1 MGTPDPNGNDG
12 VRPADD
18 KIQIRK
24 GSAMGF
30 LALSETCLFFNLGA
44 VVNSPQCLS
53 VMNQL
58 QPIDQSRLRLRLSA
72 IAATEDSASCS
83 NYAAEHGIQVCDDY
97 RELLALEHLN
107 LILELTGDPLILSD
121 IVKHKKPSVGVL
133 DREAFIQ
140 LLDIANLY
148 SWVDQH
154 QSEFA
159 TTLLGASPD
168 AVLIVDNELRILDGN
183 LSPLIAGGANIESI
197 IGRSCSEAIHGSST
211 DCHDASKNCPARKTQ
226 KSGKTSRTMY
236 EVIGSDSKPQIV
248 QTTAYPIFNR
258 FGDVAQI
265 VLTIRDMTED
275 LGDRI
280 EQRTQAIR
288 KDLARAVQ
296 EDRLASLGRL
306 VASVCHEINNPI
318 TSIVTFTKLVR
329 VIFQRPDL
337 SDEDLNKID
346 HYLDLSFREALRCG
360 IIVKNLLTFARPKSL
375 EAKIL
380 DLNEIVHTILA
391 LANHQMELANIRC
404 KTDLPGAPFTAWGDY
419 AKIQQCLLN
428 LILNA
433 IDAMPEGG
441 TITITG
447 KSNEPSNFIWLEISD
462 TGHGIEPKDL
472 EKIFEPFYSTKID
485 GKGVGLGLSMVH
497 GIIREHGGLVEVDS
511 EPGKG
516 TTFIIKLP
524 RKPAKDCEGEHNS

>member
-1 MGTPDPNGNDG
+1 
-12 VRPADD
+12 
-18 KIQIRK
+18 
-24 GSAMGF
+24 
-30 LALSETCLFFNLGA
+30 LL
-44 VVNSPQCLS
+44 
-53 VMNQL
+53 
-58 QPIDQSRLRLRLSA
+58 A
-72 IAATEDSASCS
+72 IAATDDSASYS
-83 NYAAEHGIQVCDDY
+83 NYAAENGIEVYDNY
-97 RELLALEHLN
+97 WELLAAEHLN
-107 LILELTGDPLILSD
+107 LILDLTGDAFILSD
-121 IVKHKKPSVGVL
+121 IVKHKRPAVGVL

-148 SWVDQH
+148 SRVDQH

-159 TTLLGASPD
+159 TALLRASPD
-168 AVLIVDNELRILDGN
+168 AVLVVDDELRILDGN
-183 LSPLIAGGANIESI
+183 RSPLIAGGVNIESL
-197 IGRSCSEAIHGSST
+197 IGRSCSEAIHGASS
-211 DCHDASKNCPARKTQ
+211 DCHEASKNCPAIKTLKTG
-226 KSGKTSRTMY
+226 KSSRVMY
-236 EVIGSDSKPQIV
+236 EAAGSGGKPQIV

-258 FGDVAQI
+258 LGDVAQI

-275 LGDRI
+275 LVDRI

-288 KDLARAVQ
+288 KDLARVVQ

-329 VIFQRPDL
+329 VLFERPNL
-337 SDEDLNKID
+337 SEEDLKKID

-360 IIVKNLLTFARPKSL
+360 IIVKNLLTFARPRSL
-375 EAKIL
+375 EAKIV

-404 KTDLPGAPFTAWGDY
+404 ETDLPGTPFTAWGDY

-428 LILNA
+428 LVLNA
-433 IDAMPEGG
+433 IDAMSNGG
-441 TITITG
+441 TITISG
-447 KSNEPSNFIWLEISD
+447 KTNEPSDFAWLEVSD
-462 TGHGIEPKDL
+462 TGHGIEPEVL
-472 EKIFEPFYSTKID
+472 QRIFEPFYSTKIH

-497 GIIREHGGLVEVDS
+497 GIIREHGGMVEVES

-524 RKPAKDCEGEHNS
+524 RKPVGDCEGEHTS

>member
-1 MGTPDPNGNDG
+1 MGMYNSNENDG
-12 VRPADD
+12 VGPAGD

-30 LALSETCLFFNLGA
+30 LTLSETCLFFNLGA
-44 VVNSPQCLS
+44 VVKNSQCLS
-53 VMNQL
+53 IMNQL
-58 QPIDQSRLRLRLSA
+58 QSINQSHLRLRLVA
-72 IAATEDSASCS
+72 IAATQDSASCS
-83 NYAAEHGIQVCDDY
+83 KYAAENGIQVYDDY
-97 RELLALEHLN
+97 RQLLAVEHLN
-107 LILELTGDPLILSD
+107 LILDLTGDPLILSD
-121 IVKHKKPSVGVL
+121 IVKHKRPSVGVL
-133 DREAFIQ
+133 DREAFTQ
-140 LLDIANLY
+140 LLDIADLY
-148 SWVDQH
+148 SWVDRH

-168 AVLIVDNELRILDGN
+168 AVLVVDNELRILDGN
-183 LSPLIAGGANIESI
+183 RSPLIAGGANIESL
-197 IGRSCSEAIHGSST
+197 IGRSCAEAIHGSSS
-211 DCHDASKNCPARKTQ
+211 DCHDTSKNCPARKTQ
-226 KSGKTSRTMY
+226 KTGKTSRTMY
-236 EVIGSDSKPQIV
+236 EVIGSDGKPQIV

-275 LGDRI
+275 LVDRI
-280 EQRTQAIR
+280 EQRTQVIR
-288 KDLARAVQ
+288 KDLARVVQ

-318 TSIVTFTKLVR
+318 TSIATFTKLVS

-337 SDEDLNKID
+337 SDEDLKKID
-346 HYLDLSFREALRCG
+346 HYLDISFREALRCG

-375 EAKIL
+375 EAKIV

-404 KTDLPGAPFTAWGDY
+404 KTDLPGAAFTAWGDY

-433 IDAMPEGG
+433 IDAMPDGG
-441 TITITG
+441 TITISG
-447 KSNEPSNFIWLEISD
+447 KRNEPSDFVWLEVSD
-462 TGHGIEPKDL
+462 TGHGIDPMDL
-472 EKIFEPFYSTKID
+472 PRIFEPFYSTKID

-497 GIIREHGGLVEVDS
+497 GIVREHGGAVEVDS
-511 EPGKG
+511 EPDKG

-524 RKPAKDCEGEHNS
+524 RKPIKDCEGERDS